1 MASPGVTK
9 VSEWGAVEMLEKEM
23 KNQGE
28 KVLRLALK
36 DEVCTKCYSRTVN
49 ILLSVLYFLSPS
61 VSTVRSSQYHRIIF
75 LEPIKNRDC
84 FRHCVNA
91 SGSQLQVLFSE
102 VLSSFSCAC
111 TSQAIG
117 IIRGLFFCNFFKM
130 LWKISFF
137 FSTISFSLRFLFTFQ
152 LIVVHKFLSY
162 YRRLSNTKAKINGFC
177 SKLLEC
183 MALAS
188 YF

>member
-1 MASPGVTK
+1 MYRLDCIKKKMSNALQMISLEGKWTESTYPRHFPGRMARWSPLIGSSHSKDYIVWQFGGMASPGVTK

-36 DEVCTKCYSRTVN
+36 DEVCTKCYRRTVN
-49 ILLSVLYFLSPS
+49 ILLSVFYFLSPS

-102 VLSSFSCAC
+102 VLSSFSCTC

-130 LWKISFF
+130 L
-137 FSTISFSLRFLFTFQ
+137 
-152 LIVVHKFLSY
+152 
-162 YRRLSNTKAKINGFC
+162 
-177 SKLLEC
+177 
-183 MALAS
+183 
-188 YF
+188 

>member
-36 DEVCTKCYSRTVN
+36 DEVCTKCYRRTVN

-102 VLSSFSCAC
+102 VLVHAHPKPLGSFKAYSSI
-111 TSQAIG
+111 T
-117 IIRGLFFCNFFKM
+117 FFKM

-137 FSTISFSLRFLFTFQ
+137 FSTISFSLRFLFTFH

-162 YRRLSNTKAKINGFC
+162 YRCLSNTKAKINGFC

>member
-1 MASPGVTK
+1 MARWSPLIGSSHSKDYIVWQFGGMASPGVTK

-36 DEVCTKCYSRTVN
+36 DEVCTKCYRRTVN

-91 SGSQLQVLFSE
+91 SGNQLQVLFSE

-117 IIRGLFFCNFFKM
+117 IIQGLFFCNFFQNVVKDF
-130 LWKISFF
+130 LFLLNNFF
-137 FSTISFSLRFLFTFQ
+137 FPSLSFYLSIDCGAQVSLL
-152 LIVVHKFLSY
+152 LS
-162 YRRLSNTKAKINGFC
+162 SSF
-177 SKLLEC
+177 
-183 MALAS
+183 
-188 YF
+188 